1 MFFCPE
7 MIVAELNPFAPWIM
21 SGSSFGKIFKITTWG
36 ESHGDGVGVVVEG
49 CPAGLPLK
57 ESDIQKDL
65 DRRRTG
71 QSKVTTTRKENDRII
86 IMSGVFKGKTT
97 GTPIA
102 MRVDNQDADSSKY
115 ELIKHLYRPGHADY
129 TYDAKYGFRDYRGG
143 GRSSARETVGRVAA
157 GAIAKKLLARDKI
170 SVTGFTRQI
179 GHQIAEKI
187 NFKEIEKNIVRCPD
201 RKAAEKMVAAIMEA
215 RKNGDSLGGI
225 VEVVA
230 MGVPAGLGEPVF
242 DRLDADLAK
251 AVMSIP
257 AVKGVEI
264 GAGFQTAT
272 MTGSECNDVFVMK
285 NKKVTTQTNNA
296 GGILG
301 GISNGMDVVVKLVVK
316 PTSSINSEQETITQK
331 GKKAKIR
338 VEGRHDPCVAPR
350 AVPIAEAMVALTLI
364 DHLMRNQ
371 TVRLT

>member
-1 MFFCPE
+1 M
-7 MIVAELNPFAPWIM
+7 A
-21 SGSSFGKIFKITTWG
+21 GSSLGKLFTITTWG
-36 ESHGDGVGVVVEG
+36 ESHGNGLGVVVEG

-65 DRRRTG
+65 DRRKTG
-71 QSKVTTTRKENDRII
+71 QSKVTTTRKEGDQIQ

-97 GTPIA
+97 GTPIS
-102 MRVDNQDADSSKY
+102 MLVINKDADSSKY
-115 ELIKHLYRPGHADY
+115 ELIKDLYRPGHADY
-129 TYDAKYGFRDYRGG
+129 TYDMKYGFRDYRGG
-143 GRSSARETVGRVAA
+143 GRASARETVGRVAA
-157 GAIAKKLLARDKI
+157 GAIAKKLLALDKI

-179 GHQIAEKI
+179 GPHSAETI
-187 NFKEIEKNIVRCPD
+187 NFKQIEKNIVRCPD
-201 RKAAEKMVAAIMEA
+201 PIAAEKMVAAVMQA

-230 MGVPAGLGEPVF
+230 QGVPAGLGEPVF
-242 DRLDADLAK
+242 DKLDADLAK

-285 NKKVTTQTNNA
+285 NKKMMTETNNA

-301 GISNGMDVVVKLVVK
+301 GISNGMDIVVRLVVK
-316 PTSSINSEQETITQK
+316 PTSSINKVQETINQK
-331 GKKAKIR
+331 GKRAEIR

-364 DHLMRNQ
+364 DHLLRNK
-371 TVRLT
+371 TSRST

>member
-1 MFFCPE
+1 
-7 MIVAELNPFAPWIM
+7 M
-21 SGSSFGKIFKITTWG
+21 SGSTYGKLFKITTWG

-49 CPAGLPLK
+49 CPAGLALK

-71 QSKVTTTRKENDRII
+71 QSKVTTTRKEDDKIR
-86 IMSGVFKGKTT
+86 IMSGLFKGKTT
-97 GTPIA
+97 GTPIS
-102 MRVDNQDADSSKY
+102 MRVDNKDADSSKY
-115 ELIKHLYRPGHADY
+115 ELIKNLYRPGHADY
-129 TYDAKYGFRDYRGG
+129 TYDMKYGFRDYRGG
-143 GRSSARETVGRVAA
+143 GRSSARETLGRVAA
-157 GAIAKKLLARDKI
+157 GSIAKKLLARDKI
-170 SVTGFTRQI
+170 TVTGFTRQI
-179 GHQIAEKI
+179 GHHIAKTL

-201 RKAAEKMVAAIMEA
+201 SKMAEDMVKAIMQA

-225 VEVVA
+225 VEVIA
-230 MGVPAGLGEPVF
+230 RGVPAGLGEPVF

-264 GAGFQTAT
+264 GAGFQTAS
-272 MTGSECNDVFVMK
+272 MKGSDRNDVFVMK
-285 NKKVTTQTNNA
+285 NKKMTTKTNNA

-301 GISNGMDVVVKLVVK
+301 GISNGMDIIVKLVVK
-316 PTSSINSEQETITQK
+316 PTSSINKAQDTITQK
-331 GKKAKIR
+331 GGNSKIR

-364 DHLMRNQ
+364 DHLLRNKNSQ
-371 TVRLT
+371 LS

>member
-1 MFFCPE
+1 
-7 MIVAELNPFAPWIM
+7 M
-21 SGSSFGKIFKITTWG
+21 SGSTYGKVFKITTWG

-71 QSKVTTTRKENDRII
+71 QSKVTTTRKEGDKII

-97 GTPIA
+97 GTPIS
-102 MRVDNQDADSSKY
+102 MRVDNKDADSSKY

-129 TYDAKYGFRDYRGG
+129 TYDMKFGFRDYRGG

-170 SVTGFTRQI
+170 TVTGFTRQI
-179 GHQIAEKI
+179 GHLSATTV
-187 NFKEIEKNIVRCPD
+187 NFKEIERNIVRCPD
-201 RKAAEKMVAAIMEA
+201 AKTAEKMVDAIMQA
-215 RKNGDSLGGI
+215 RKNGDSLGGV
-225 VEVVA
+225 VEVIA
-230 MGVPAGLGEPVF
+230 RGVPAGLGEPVF

-257 AVKGVEI
+257 AVKGMEI

-301 GISNGMDVVVKLVVK
+301 GISNGMDIVVKLVVK
-316 PTSSINSEQETITQK
+316 PTSSINKAQNTITQK
-331 GKKAKIR
+331 GKKAEIR

-364 DHLMRNQ
+364 DHLLRNKTSQ
-371 TVRLT
+371 LT